1 MNKPFNQ
8 KPPPLSY
15 AEGPRLERAIQS
27 MTAQQRDDFLTVFRD
42 HLSKQ
47 HIQSLQRRGQFL
59 YVTVA
64 DGKKESVG
72 VFDFGKVPLAQAG
85 LTALTDYFRAERMAV
100 RVLMPIAPPAQ
111 AKTA

>member
-27 MTAQQRDDFLTVFRD
+27 LPPEQRLDFLTVFRD

-47 HIQSLQRRGQFL
+47 HIQSLQRRGQFI

-64 DGKKESVG
+64 DGKKEKVD
-72 VFDFGKVPLAQAG
+72 VYDFGKVPFAQAG

-100 RVLMPIAPPAQ
+100 RVLMPISPPVL
-111 AKTA
+111 